1 MITIGEKIFNEVEC
15 IRRKERN
22 IVKNESL
29 DKTKHGYTFGYS
41 YVWDV
46 KLEGIS
52 QEELEYLEDLERFK
66 FTDDRG
72 QKSYAR
78 IFENISIDDKYY
90 WGDIPMYSVSLVIEE
105 ALT

>member
-1 MITIGEKIFNEVEC
+1 MITIQNKTFNEISCV
-15 IRRKERN
+15 RHKEKN
-22 IVKNESL
+22 LVKNESL
-29 DKTKHGYTFGYS
+29 DKTKHGYNFGFS
-41 YVWDV
+41 YRWDII
-46 KLEGIS
+46 LEGIS